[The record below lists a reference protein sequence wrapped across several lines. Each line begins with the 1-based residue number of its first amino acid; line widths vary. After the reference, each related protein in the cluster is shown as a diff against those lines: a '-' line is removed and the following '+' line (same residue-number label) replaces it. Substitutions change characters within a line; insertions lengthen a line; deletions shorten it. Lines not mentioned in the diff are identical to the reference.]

1 MEGRATLLRTLLE
14 RRHQETH
21 RAFCAEYDK
30 TAREI
35 DTRLIGSSPSR
46 EAFGRWM
53 KGHLKTK
60 PRADHCRVLERMF
73 PGHTVAELLAPYDA
87 GGCDAGRDR
96 LRAGPGV
103 SERRPD
109 TPEAATN
116 RRDLLHLG
124 AAGLTGGLIDH
135 ALRGPD
141 LFEEILDL
149 RSIGEV
155 RLDFLEGEAER
166 LGRRVPPAEVLPEA
180 LMHLSSVRE
189 LLAQRQPAKIQQ
201 RLARVGAKLSIVIG
215 EILFCADHFVL
226 ARRWYSAA
234 SRAAE
239 EAGDR
244 YIADLALASATLIP
258 TYSAQ
263 PRAVLAMVSPRLEQA
278 GAATPAVAWLWGLAA
293 LAHASLG
300 ERAAF
305 ERAMSRSR
313 EILGRCE
320 LDALQPGILSFQ
332 HDRREFYEVRGRADL
347 GDLRGAEVVVRHV
360 NDVYRADSNDSA
372 LVQFAY
378 ASALAEAGEAEEA
391 CRLALKALR
400 QTPGRPGITVVVR
413 AHEFNALLNAP
424 ATVSGEWRDALAAV
438 RSPAATGLWASS
450 V

>member
-166 LGRRVPPAEVLPEA
+166 LGGVCLRRKCCP
-180 LMHLSSVRE
+180 
-189 LLAQRQPAKIQQ
+189 
-201 RLARVGAKLSIVIG
+201 
-215 EILFCADHFVL
+215 
-226 ARRWYSAA
+226 RR
-234 SRAAE
+234 
-239 EAGDR
+239 
-244 YIADLALASATLIP
+244 
-258 TYSAQ
+258 
-263 PRAVLAMVSPRLEQA
+263 
-278 GAATPAVAWLWGLAA
+278 
-293 LAHASLG
+293 
-300 ERAAF
+300 
-305 ERAMSRSR
+305 
-313 EILGRCE
+313 
-320 LDALQPGILSFQ
+320 
-332 HDRREFYEVRGRADL
+332 
-347 GDLRGAEVVVRHV
+347 
-360 NDVYRADSNDSA
+360 
-372 LVQFAY
+372 
-378 ASALAEAGEAEEA
+378 
-391 CRLALKALR
+391 
-400 QTPGRPGITVVVR
+400 
-413 AHEFNALLNAP
+413 
-424 ATVSGEWRDALAAV
+424 
-438 RSPAATGLWASS
+438 
-450 V
+450 